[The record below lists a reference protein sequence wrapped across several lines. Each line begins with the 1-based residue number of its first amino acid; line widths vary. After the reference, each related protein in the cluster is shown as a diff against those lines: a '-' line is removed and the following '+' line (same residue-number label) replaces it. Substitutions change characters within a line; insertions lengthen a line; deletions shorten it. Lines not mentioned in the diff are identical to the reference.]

1 VFRNKFLETPKNII
15 GVLLSVIF
23 LGTLI
28 VQIAKNS
35 GSNEKVE
42 DPLFGYA
49 NPELVMRDGDP
60 YIRALMRTISASEAN
75 DRQPYSLIY
84 GGSRAKSL
92 DRHPRICIRIRGG
105 PNRNN
110 CSTAAGRYQMIDSTW
125 FAMAKRYGASQRG
138 WFWDRHYSFA
148 PIEQDKVVHSWL
160 SDRSFWNMDI
170 AQQLRN
176 CQLTK
181 VRKRLSST
189 WTSLGYGIENNA
201 MTPALTKIY
210 SKILPEELAQ
220 ARQQPQICPAT
231 PAGTNFPNGNR

>member
-1 VFRNKFLETPKNII
+1 VFRVKFLEKPKNII
-15 GVLLSVIF
+15 GMLIAVSLLGVVIAY
-23 LGTLI
+23 LT
-28 VQIAKNS
+28 KNS
-35 GSNEKVE
+35 QSSDQLK

-60 YIRALMRTISASEAN
+60 YIRALMRMISASEAN

-92 DRHPRICIRIRGG
+92 ERHPGICIRIRGG
-105 PNRNN
+105 PNKNN
-110 CSTAAGRYQMIDSTW
+110 CSTAAGRYQMIDRTW
-125 FAMAKRYGASQRG
+125 LEMAKRYGATERG

-148 PIEQDKVVHSWL
+148 PIEQDKVVHAWL
-160 SDRSFWNMDI
+160 SDAQFWNMDL

-176 CQLTK
+176 CQLTT

-201 MTPALTKIY
+201 MTPALVKIY
-210 SKILPEELAQ
+210 NKILPEELAR
-220 ARQQPQICPAT
+220 AQQQRPSCEINQPT
-231 PAGTNFPNGNR
+231 KTKQQKG